1 MIDDQALDQMRRPT
15 VTRPLLGLT
24 ILAVEDSL
32 YACDA
37 LRLMCLHSGAR
48 LRRADCLKSARRH
61 LQVYRP
67 SAVIVDMG
75 LPDGSGADLI
85 AELSNT
91 VPRVSVILGTSGDS
105 FAEDVAFAAGADGFL
120 AKPITNLGV
129 FQTAILQHLPKDL
142 QPCGL
147 RMVRSEPI
155 HPDPVAFREDMAHAA
170 EILSGPIDSSTVEYL
185 TLFLRGVARTA
196 EDEKLETAASDL
208 ADARSGGGTLE
219 GQISRLSGLV
229 QARLQDAVAI

>member
-1 MIDDQALDQMRRPT
+1 MMDDQALDHIHRPT

-24 ILAVEDSL
+24 VLAVEDSRF
-32 YACDA
+32 ACDA
-37 LRLMCLHSGAR
+37 IRLMCLHSGAR

-67 SAVIVDMG
+67 SVVVVDIG

-85 AELSNT
+85 FELST
-91 VPRVSVILGTSGDS
+91 ALPRVSVILGTSGDS

-120 AKPITNLGV
+120 AKPISNLGV
-129 FQTAILQHLPKDL
+129 FQTAILQHMPANR

-147 RMVRSEPI
+147 RPLRNEPI
-155 HPDPVAFREDMAHAA
+155 QPDPIAFREDMAHMA
-170 EILSGPIDSSTVEYL
+170 EILGGPLDDQVIDYV
-185 TLFLRGVARTA
+185 TLFLHGVARSA
-196 EDEKLETAASDL
+196 EDEALASATSDL
-208 ADARSGGGTLE
+208 AQAQSNGAPLLGPV
-219 GQISRLSGLV
+219 SRLAGLV

>member
-1 MIDDQALDQMRRPT
+1 MIDDNALDQIRRPT

-24 ILAVEDSL
+24 ILAVEDSR

-67 SAVIVDMG
+67 SVVIVDMG

-85 AELSNT
+85 SELSNAL
-91 VPRVSVILGTSGDS
+91 PRVSVLLATSGDS
-105 FAEDVAFAAGADGFL
+105 FAEDVAYAAGADGFL
-120 AKPITNLGV
+120 AKPMGSVGV
-129 FQTAILQHLPKDL
+129 FQNAILQHLPHER

-147 RMVRSEPI
+147 RPVRNDHIS
-155 HPDPVAFREDMAHAA
+155 PDPVAFREDMAHMA
-170 EILSGPIDSSTVEYL
+170 ELLEGPVDDRTVDYVA
-185 TLFLRGVARTA
+185 LFLRGVARTA
-196 EDEKLETAASDL
+196 EDEVLENAASEL
-208 ADARSGGGTLE
+208 ANARLKGVPLR
-219 GQISRLSGLV
+219 GQVTRLAGLV
-229 QARLQDAVAI
+229 AARLQDAVAI